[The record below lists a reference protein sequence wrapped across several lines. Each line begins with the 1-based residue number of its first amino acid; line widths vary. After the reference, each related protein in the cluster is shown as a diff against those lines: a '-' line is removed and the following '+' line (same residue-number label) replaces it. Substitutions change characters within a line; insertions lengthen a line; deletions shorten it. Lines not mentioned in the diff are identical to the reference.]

1 MRFYQSSTPQYVSQ
15 FTPLPLDFMAQQIK
29 AREAADAT
37 TEDFINKVDE
47 LKLKPGNHTDPLVVD
62 KYNEWL
68 DNNKNTIAQ
77 KFHAGEIDSSEAT
90 RALGKLQSAYQNDP
104 AIRNIKTDAVLS
116 AATNTAIAQGKYK
129 RGISSRGSLLGDM
142 PQFQYIDPRNAS
154 EADYAQAHNYI
165 TPTSIKSDQNF
176 GPQYKEI
183 EARVTNTFNSLE
195 PTKQIINGI
204 TYYKQ
209 GNSLVEKKQ
218 LTRDMVKS
226 MAMDLANTEIN
237 DQITPW
243 TQYKTRLKQQ
253 EGQDYTADEL
263 AEDITDNYFG
273 YVNSKS
279 TKNQYQWDAAQTSEG
294 NKKDGKG
301 RIARRAAVMPEKN
314 VGFKATDFY
323 KTSNNL
329 NPSQDFDKNMFT
341 SKNNTLSPGEDFDKN
356 MFDSK
361 KPGLIGYQIYELST
375 NMQNVVK
382 EYIKDKPKWKKVF
395 ENPNKKY
402 SGLEELY
409 KEIEDSGILKL
420 YEEGQIKSQSNLRTI
435 LPGTTDEFGNN
446 DWSQIFGSNTSPTLE
461 NMNGTILGGTKQWI
475 NTKTGEITTIS
486 ELMDLDDGDAAKTP
500 ISAIGEYQAD
510 NSMNIFLPDNL
521 QGNYGLKPLSI
532 NIGGDEYITTSVFN
546 PDPEDFSIRDIHNVI
561 YEQNSTNLKKGTP
574 INISINTDNGLATLP
589 VRIKYN
595 KTNKTYKL
603 LNTDGNPATG
613 VNGKPLEYS
622 SAIDLYTD
630 LLNQFYNQQ

>member
-15 FTPLPLDFMAQQIK
+15 FTPLPLDFMDQQIK

-68 DNNKNTIAQ
+68 DSNKNTIAQ

-183 EARVTNTFNSLE
+183 EARVTNTLNSLE

-323 KTSNNL
+323 K
-329 NPSQDFDKNMFT
+329 K
-341 SKNNTLSPGEDFDKN
+341 LSAGQKASGGGGSMGAAYSMMYQEKGEAK
-356 MFDSK
+356 
-361 KPGLIGYQIYELST
+361 QVYELPI
-375 NMQNVVK
+375 NMQNIVK
-382 EYIKDKPKWKKVF
+382 EYIKDNPNWKKQLDDT
-395 ENPNKKY
+395 NKKWT
-402 SGLEELY
+402 GLEKLY